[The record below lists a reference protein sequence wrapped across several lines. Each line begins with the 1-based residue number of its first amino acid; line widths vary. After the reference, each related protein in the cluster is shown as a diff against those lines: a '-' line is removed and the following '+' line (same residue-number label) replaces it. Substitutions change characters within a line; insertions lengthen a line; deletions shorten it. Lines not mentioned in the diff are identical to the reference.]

1 MTFHI
6 KTLLSPLLQPK
17 QQGWK
22 IDLLNKWPEIM
33 GTLAQH
39 VSIEKIE
46 QEYIVLGVQHAS
58 WLQEL
63 YLMGTTILE
72 TINQNLDQPRF
83 KTIRF
88 KQRGSTPDRTKNKSV
103 SNAPSKQENSPIAI
117 STQEQQALNLIDDP
131 ELRQA
136 LHSFLVRCYREKRK

>member
-6 KTLLSPLLQPK
+6 KTFLSPLLQSKK
-17 QQGWK
+17 QSWK
-22 IDLLNKWPEIM
+22 IALLNKWPEIM
-33 GTLAQH
+33 GNLANH

-46 QEYIVLGVQHAS
+46 QESIVLGVQNSS

-63 YLMGTTILE
+63 YLMGPTILE

-88 KQRGSTPDRTKNKSV
+88 KQRGSKPQRTKNKPV
-103 SNAPSKQENSPIAI
+103 KAAPVKEQPIVISAHEQKALDRITDTELKQAM
-117 STQEQQALNLIDDP
+117 
-131 ELRQA
+131 
-136 LHSFLVRCYREKRK
+136 HSFLIRCHREKKRG

>member
-6 KTLLSPLLQPK
+6 KTFLSSLLQPK
-17 QQGWK
+17 QQSWK

-33 GTLAQH
+33 GNLASH
-39 VSIEKIE
+39 VSIEKI
-46 QEYIVLGVQHAS
+46 QNDMILLGVKNSS

-63 YLMGTTILE
+63 YLMGPTILQ

-88 KQRGSTPDRTKNKSV
+88 KQRGNKPRRVPIKKDHDAPVNVPDRKLTAS
-103 SNAPSKQENSPIAI
+103 
-117 STQEQQALNLIDDP
+117 EQHALDRITDP
-131 ELRQA
+131 TLKTV
-136 LHSFLVRCYREKRK
+136 LHSFLMRCSREKKK